1 MAAAKEEAL
10 EEGIASSS
18 SEELYNALYAS
29 CASQPANKTYNQHDL
44 LALNIIPDND
54 LNKLL
59 LCTQLLTKNGLFK
72 VMTKDGR
79 PCWKV
84 IKKEDAAR
92 YL

>member
-1 MAAAKEEAL
+1 MATNGDGAIDESIP
-10 EEGIASSS
+10 GSS

-29 CASQPANKTYNQHDL
+29 CASQAANKVFNQQDL

-54 LNKLL
+54 LKQLL

-92 YL
+92 